1 MIIVFCF
8 ISPKIYQTSE
18 HQAADEEDI
27 VVQDAFAGTEKDVPE
42 LQFQTQIFLRFF
54 LVGGTPF
61 LFWEDVQFEVLFNWV
76 ETTSYF
82 ILDGCI
88 NFFHLQTLCWFF
100 SRPEEADK
108 EKKKGG
114 GAATHGLVLS
124 FRVSQIPK

>member
-54 LVGGTPF
+54 LVGV
-61 LFWEDVQFEVLFNWV
+61 WEDVQFEVLFNWV

-88 NFFHLQTLCWFF
+88 NFFTSKLCAGF
-100 SRPEEADK
+100 SRGLKRPTK
-108 EKKKGG
+108 RKRKV
-114 GAATHGLVLS
+114 GAQLHMGWFSALGCLRYPS
-124 FRVSQIPK
+124 EQ